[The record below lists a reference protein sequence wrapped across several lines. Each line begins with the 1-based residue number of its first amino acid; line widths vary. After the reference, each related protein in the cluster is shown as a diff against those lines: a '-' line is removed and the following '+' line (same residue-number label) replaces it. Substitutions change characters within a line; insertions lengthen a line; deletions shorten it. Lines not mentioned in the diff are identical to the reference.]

1 MFWEEQKMNL
11 KDMSKEELELM
22 SYDDLAY
29 LILQD
34 EKKKMKIIKKY
45 NPEYK
50 AYENKGYKIL
60 EFIEHITAPVQ
71 NRLF

>member
-1 MFWEEQKMNL
+1 
-11 KDMSKEELELM
+11 
-22 SYDDLAY
+22 
-29 LILQD
+29 
-34 EKKKMKIIKKY
+34 MKIIKKY